1 MGKVISTFII
11 AIGWVLLVGGFI
23 SSIALTI
30 TAAGAQGVSFWEYS
44 MLNKFGVF
52 MLIWNYNPAAYLGIF
67 AALFIGAISVNI
79 TRLAR

>member
-11 AIGWVLLVGGFI
+11 AIGWVLIFGAAV

-30 TAAGAQGVSFWEYS
+30 TAAGARGLSFWEVS
-44 MLNKFGVF
+44 MLNKFGTF
-52 MLIWNYNPAAYLGIF
+52 MLVWNYNPAAYLGII
-67 AALFIGAISVNI
+67 AALFIGAVAVNI